1 MMEINREVIL
11 RALLASLEEE
21 TLRGGTDQIKDA
33 YEETIEQVRPL
44 LERGNSPCSMVGIVI
59 ALRQLADQITEQ
71 THNLKLPLFKE
82 MVEFFSDGFELGSVA
97 YKDTVDKEDPDQMD
111 LAGGVIVYD
120 ESSVEP
126 VNMAA
131 TKLVGANSM
140 TAIRGAVLFGVMDE
154 DGIPQTVLDKRTAD
168 WIVLFAENRCTVCG
182 CADKPLL
189 WPAFPVS
196 NGRCCEKCD
205 AVMRSVRSY
214 MGIGNWK
221 PREQK

>member
-1 MMEINREVIL
+1 MNTNERYQIQLSPSGAVTRAQIVAGL
-11 RALLASLEEE
+11 RLAPI
-21 TLRGGTDQIKDA
+21 GTI
-33 YEETIEQVRPL
+33 RH
-44 LERGNSPCSMVGIVI
+44 R
-59 ALRQLADQITEQ
+59 
-71 THNLKLPLFKE
+71 KL
-82 MVEFFSDGFELGSVA
+82 
-97 YKDTVDKEDPDQMD
+97 DPDEMD

-140 TAIRGAVLFGVMDE
+140 TAIRGAVLFGVLDE
-154 DGIPQTVLDKRTAD
+154 DGIPQTVLDKSTAD
-168 WIVLFAENRCTVCG
+168 WVELWAENRCTVCG

-205 AVMRSVRSY
+205 AVMRSVRQY

-221 PREQK
+221 PKEKK